1 MPHWLVPLLL
11 CIVYIDFRCIIPPYP
26 TIGLDRHQAVEGV
39 VSKFLGLGGARE
51 DIGYAEDGAYI
62 IIVISQ

>member
-1 MPHWLVPLLL
+1 MPLLL

-26 TIGLDRHQAVEGV
+26 TIGVDRHQAVEGV
-39 VSKFLGLGGARE
+39 VSKFLGLGGAR
-51 DIGYAEDGAYI
+51 DYVGDTEDGAYI